1 MAISNKKSAA
11 RRRKA
16 FGRRSRAAKHVL
28 AAAVTHPLSAQLDT
42 PTGPLHLDT
51 PTGPLHQHRM
61 SPEQVRQ
68 FWVALGHLRRALNAS
83 KTTLSI
89 LAAMACAAT
98 TITVSA

>member
-28 AAAVTHPLSAQLDT
+28 SAAVTHPLSAQ
-42 PTGPLHLDT
+42 LDT

-68 FWVALGHLRRALNAS
+68 FWAALGHLRRALNAS
-83 KTTLSI
+83 KTSLSI